1 MSDKNENRSGQPAR
15 ARPSGGG
22 MGGTWN
28 ALVRRVS
35 SSRIPAVLLLVF
47 FLILPRFLPGQHWV
61 RVLDNA
67 GLYIMMA
74 LGLNLIAGQT
84 GLISLGY
91 VALFAVGSYTYAIL
105 ASQQLGHHFPFL
117 LLFPLAGALAG
128 VFGFLLAVPALS
140 LKGSYLVMV
149 TLGFSEIVRFMIHN
163 LKWLTGGTQGIRAI
177 YSPQLLFYTLES
189 PRDYY
194 YLLLAVC
201 VIEILVMRRIER
213 SRIGRAWAAMREDEG
228 AAKTTGLN
236 TRALRLLVCA
246 IGSIPAGL
254 AGAINAPLMTYI
266 EPQYFVIDESITI
279 LSMVVIGGLG
289 NAPGVVLGALI
300 LTVLPEPLRRYAQ
313 EYRLL
318 IYGAILIL
326 FTLFRP
332 QGLLPRQYARRGSE
346 EPEDVSNEAAS
357 STEATA

>member
-1 MSDKNENRSGQPAR
+1 MSEPKSENHAGKSLGAG
-15 ARPSGGG
+15 ASGGSVSG
-22 MGGTWN
+22 AWN
-28 ALVRRVS
+28 RVMS
-35 SSRIPAVLLLVF
+35 QAGKSKLPIFLLAVF
-47 FLILPRFLPGQHWV
+47 FLVLPQILPGQHWV

-91 VALFAVGSYTYAIL
+91 IALFAVGSYTYAIL
-105 ASQQLGHHFPFL
+105 ASAQLGRHFPFL
-117 LLFPLAGALAG
+117 LLLPLAGVLAG
-128 VFGFLLAVPALS
+128 IFGFLLAVPTLS

-149 TLGFSEIVRFMIHN
+149 TLGFSEILRVLLHN
-163 LKWLTGGTQGIRAI
+163 LRWLTGGTQGIRGIDA
-177 YSPQLLFYTLES
+177 PKLLFYTLES

-194 YLLLAVC
+194 YLLLALC
-201 VIEILVMRRIER
+201 VIEIFVMRRIER
-213 SRIGRAWAAMREDEG
+213 SRIGRAWSALREDEG

-254 AGAINAPLMTYI
+254 AGAINAPLLTYI
-266 EPQYFVIDESITI
+266 EPQYFVFDESITI

-289 NAPGVVLGALI
+289 NAPGVVLGALL
-300 LTVLPEPLRRYAQ
+300 LTILPEPLRTYAQ
-313 EYRLL
+313 TYRLL
-318 IYGAILIL
+318 IYGAILIA

-332 QGLLPRQYARRGSE
+332 QGLLPRRYAARGE
-346 EPEDVSNEAAS
+346 EELEISPSKALGP
-357 STEATA
+357 T